1 MRYFQ
6 PQLLEDI
13 RLKAILAIAF
23 FIPISQKL
31 STICIFFSVFL
42 IFIDY
47 KNVFKRGFKLS
58 PYLPLVLLFLLYAV
72 AYYRDN
78 YELSI
83 KMFEQKASLIAFPLI
98 FFSLKLNKPNL
109 IKVLKTFVYGC
120 FTAYIILLVI
130 AFYNSIDFSTFN
142 FTPILKDY
150 VGKEYDYFQVH
161 YFLGKLF
168 ANNFHGTYLS
178 IYFLFSIIIIN
189 LFNNEFSVRIKYIFC
204 LCFGAFIF
212 QIFSISGLFIL
223 LIIILYFGK
232 KYTKIV
238 ILTVLTI
245 GIIFS
250 SFKLT
255 KTIDSLKAQN
265 RLIIWET
272 TISVLK
278 EEPLFG
284 YGIKTAQKK
293 LHDNY
298 PKSGEFGALI
308 QKKKIDSHNLF
319 LQVSIEM
326 GFFGLFL
333 LFMVYFKIVF
343 VKIKDY
349 KLKALCIS
357 FILLFTLLSIIE
369 STFNIYLGIS
379 YFCLFYCLFVNFDIS
394 TRNIN
399 AS

>member
-1 MRYFQ
+1 MKYFQ

-13 RLKAILAIAF
+13 RLKSILAIAF

-31 STICIFFSVFL
+31 STICIFFSVFFSL
-42 IFIDY
+42 IDY

-72 AYYRDN
+72 AFYRDN

-120 FTAYIILLVI
+120 FTSYIILLVI

-189 LFNNEFSVRIKYIFC
+189 LFNNEFSIKIKYIFY

-212 QIFSISGLFIL
+212 QIFSISSLFIL

-232 KYTKIV
+232 KYIKIG

-250 SFKLT
+250 SFNFT
-255 KTIDSLKAQN
+255 KVIDNFKAQN
-265 RLIIWET
+265 RPIIWET
-272 TISVLK
+272 AISVLK
-278 EEPLFG
+278 EKPLFG
-284 YGIKTAQKK
+284 FGIKTAQKK

-298 PKSGEFGALI
+298 PKSGEFGALT
-308 QKKKIDSHNLF
+308 QKKKTDSHNLF
-319 LQVSIEM
+319 LQISIEM
-326 GFFGLFL
+326 GFIGLFL
-333 LFMVYFKIVF
+333 LIMAYSKIIF
-343 VKIKDY
+343 IKIKDY
-349 KLKALCIS
+349 ELKTTCIS
-357 FILLFTLLSIIE
+357 FILLFALLSIIE
-369 STFNIYLGIS
+369 STFNVYLGIS
-379 YFCLFYCLFVNFDIS
+379 YFCFFYCLFVNFDFTS
-394 TRNIN
+394 RNIN
-399 AS
+399 AN